1 MKQYPEIQGP
11 RKAPRENCVAFY
23 KYDGS
28 NIRVEWTRKKGW
40 FKFGS
45 RRQLIDET
53 HPFLGDA
60 PAIFLETYGHSLDC
74 IFRRHKFFRDSRN
87 VTVFVEYFGPNSFA
101 GQHDPDDKKEVML
114 LDVSFHKKGMLPANL
129 FHCYFNHLKIPE
141 IIYMGNFNA
150 QFIKDVEDGK
160 YPVEE
165 GVVAKG
171 QLPHGRPPHNLWMAK
186 CKTRAWMEKLKKAA
200 AENAAF
206 KSQLADNIRE
216 QAEVHNG

>member
-11 RKAPRENCVAFY
+11 RKAPREHCIAFY

-28 NIRVEWTRKKGW
+28 NIRVEWTKKRGW

-45 RRQLIDET
+45 RKQLIDDT

-60 PAIFLETYGHSLDC
+60 PGIFLETYGEDLEIIFKNNR
-74 IFRRHKFFRDSRN
+74 IFRNCRN

-101 GQHDPDDKKEVML
+101 GQHDPDDKKEVVL
-114 LDVSFHKKGMLPANL
+114 LDVSIHKKGMLSAND
-129 FHCYFNHLKIPE
+129 FIKVFSEVKTPE
-141 IIYMGNFNA
+141 IIYEGKFNA
-150 QFIKDVEDGK
+150 QFIQDVENGK

-171 QLPHGRPPHNLWMAK
+171 QLPKGRPPHNLWMAK
-186 CKTRAWMEKLKKAA
+186 CKTRKWMDRLKKAA
-200 AENAAF
+200 AENAAL
-206 KSQLADNIRE
+206 KSQLMDNIRE
-216 QAEVHNG
+216 QNG